1 VRKNK
6 KGIIVKIETKSLSI
20 GIVLGIL
27 GCFVILYLFGNIET
41 EFSFTFGEDK
51 NEIYSNRP
59 VKTKDT
65 IISYNIRYDNRWD
78 KENLWSLR
86 KNRLSQLLMD
96 YDPSI
101 FGIQEGLLNQV
112 EWIDSTLR
120 NYNYIGVGRDDGK
133 GKGEFCAIYFDT
145 TRYEVMESSTFWLSD
160 TPNKVSVGWDAALER
175 ICTYG
180 LFKKKMSGK
189 MVWVFNAHFDH
200 VGGLARKKS
209 SELILKTIKEVN
221 TQSLPV
227 VLMGDFNSNPDSD
240 PIKIFKNNLEDA
252 LEISS
257 TRLKGPTGTFNG
269 FDKRHPLNNRI
280 DYIFVKGMKVISYR
294 HIDDRLSNNRHI
306 SDHLPVM
313 ISVQ

>member
-1 VRKNK
+1 M
-6 KGIIVKIETKSLSI
+6 KIETKSLSI

-27 GCFVILYLFGNIET
+27 GCFVILYIFGNIET

-200 VGGLARKKS
+200 VGGIARKKS

>member
-1 VRKNK
+1 M
-6 KGIIVKIETKSLSI
+6 KIETKSLSI

-27 GCFVILYLFGNIET
+27 GCFVILYIFGNIET
-41 EFSFTFGEDK
+41 EFSFTIGEDK

-200 VGGLARKKS
+200 VGEIARKKS

-257 TRLKGPTGTFNG
+257 TRLKGPNGTFNG